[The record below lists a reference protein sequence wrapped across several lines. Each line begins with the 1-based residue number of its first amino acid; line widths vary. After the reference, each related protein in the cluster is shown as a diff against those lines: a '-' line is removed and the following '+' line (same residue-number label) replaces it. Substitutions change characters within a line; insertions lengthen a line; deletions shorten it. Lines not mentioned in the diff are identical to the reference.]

1 MAKMTIST
9 TISREIHHFV
19 KTSGWR
25 WCDLI
30 LEGIKSKKNMPQFT
44 QEHEELMKNYEK
56 LAIEVFDLRR
66 RIRDARLDIYP
77 EDEEKASSQKS
88 RV

>member
-1 MAKMTIST
+1 MTKTTIST
-9 TISREIHHFV
+9 TVSLEIHHLV
-19 KTSGWR
+19 KNNGWR

-30 LEGIKSKKNMPQFT
+30 LEGIKSKKDMPQFT

-66 RIRDARLDIYP
+66 RIRDARLDIFP
-77 EDEEKASSQKS
+77 VDEEKVSSQKP